1 MKYRSKKHK
10 VLRAGIVTA
19 AAAAAALI
27 LTGCLFSPPEPKEE
41 KPAPEMT
48 TPAYVL
54 ENIAYAYN
62 HKDIDRYKKALSPSF
77 VFYFDPRD
85 VGKNPPG
92 SSYVIPESW
101 SYTEDWQ
108 VTEKMFQHAYSISLS
123 IPTGRVGEPEP
134 EENEYQADN
143 ISISLLLM
151 IDELNGYGADQGY
164 CNFKFEKY
172 QNEQS
177 EDRWRLIA
185 WWDRTAIIPS

>member
-1 MKYRSKKHK
+1 MKYRSKNHK
-10 VLRAGIVTA
+10 VLRAGLVT
-19 AAAAAALI
+19 AAAAALI
-27 LTGCLFSPPEPKEE
+27 LTGCLFSPPEEKED
-41 KPAPEMT
+41 KPAPAMT

-62 HKDIDRYKKALSPSF
+62 QRDIDLYKRALSTDF

-85 VGKNPPG
+85 VGAHPPG
-92 SSYVIPESW
+92 KPGYTIPESW
-101 SYTEDWQ
+101 SYTTDWQ
-108 VTEKMFQHAYSISLS
+108 ATFNMFNKAYSINLS

-143 ISISLLLM
+143 ISISLVVM
-151 IDELNGYGADQGY
+151 IDELNGFAADQGY

-185 WWDRTAIIPS
+185 WWDRTALIPS

>member
-62 HKDIDRYKKALSPSF
+62 HSNINLYKKALSPNF

-85 VGKNPPG
+85 VGQTPPG
-92 SSYVIPESW
+92 KPGYQIPESW
-101 SYTEDWQ
+101 SYTTDWDA
-108 VTEKMFQHAYSISLS
+108 TENMFQNAYSISLS
-123 IPTGRVGEPEP
+123 ISTGRIGEPDP
-134 EENEYQADN
+134 EETTYRADN
-143 ISISLLLM
+143 VNISLLVM
-151 IDELNGYGADQGY
+151 VNELDGFIADRGY
-164 CNFKFEKY
+164 CNFEFEKY
-172 QNEQS
+172 KNEQN
-177 EDRWRLIA
+177 EDRWRLKN
-185 WWDRTAIIPS
+185 WWDRTSEN